1 MPVGAERMTGS
12 SLPSAR
18 RIQPGRATGGEVIR
32 TLIRILALGV
42 LGLGLWPPAQAAA
55 QNDSGDDVRFHLRT
69 AVELVVVPVTAK
81 DRRGQLVTDLARE
94 EFRLWENGAEQPI
107 RYFSIDPFPLSA
119 VILVD
124 AGLSPAAHE
133 AVQATLAVLP
143 SVFAPADEFALF
155 VFDTYPRQRLEF
167 TRDPETLR
175 VALDRLREEAVAVPS
190 GASGGPMTAGPRI
203 NQTPVGPGVP
213 STLPKATKS
222 VKSIHDALYAAGLAL
237 RGREPGR
244 RRVVFIVSDG
254 LNSRLNTHSFD
265 ETRDLLLEAEVSVYA
280 LGVDNARFA
289 VGGTV
294 LTDYARSTGGD
305 AYAPMKQDDLT
316 RAWLQVGEQAR
327 NQYTLVYAAPPAPG
341 GREYRRIQV
350 RVGRP
355 GVELRAR
362 DGYFAGLPLH

>member
-1 MPVGAERMTGS
+1 MS
-12 SLPSAR
+12 SPCSSSTPIPASGWSSPATRRRSSWRWIGCAR
-18 RIQPGRATGGEVIR
+18 RQP
-32 TLIRILALGV
+32 
-42 LGLGLWPPAQAAA
+42 
-55 QNDSGDDVRFHLRT
+55 
-69 AVELVVVPVTAK
+69 
-81 DRRGQLVTDLARE
+81 
-94 EFRLWENGAEQPI
+94 
-107 RYFSIDPFPLSA
+107 PFP
-119 VILVD
+119 
-124 AGLSPAAHE
+124 AAR
-133 AVQATLAVLP
+133 P
-143 SVFAPADEFALF
+143 
-155 VFDTYPRQRLEF
+155 
-167 TRDPETLR
+167 
-175 VALDRLREEAVAVPS
+175 
-190 GASGGPMTAGPRI
+190 AGPRPPRRPP
-203 NQTPVGPGVP
+203 TRPPVGPGVP

-265 ETRDLLLEAEVSVYA
+265 ETRDLLLQAEVSVYA

-305 AYAPMKQDDLT
+305 AYAPMKQDDLA

-341 GREYRRIQV
+341 GRGDRRIQV

>member
-81 DRRGQLVTDLARE
+81 DRRGQLVTDRARE

-124 AGLSPAAHE
+124 AGVSPAAHE
-133 AVQATLAVLP
+133 AVQAPLAVLP
-143 SVFAPADEFALF
+143 RVFSPADEFALF

-167 TRDPETLR
+167 TRDPETLL
-175 VALDRLREEAVAVPS
+175 VALDRLRQEAAAVPS
-190 GASGGPMTAGPRI
+190 G
-203 NQTPVGPGVP
+203 
-213 STLPKATKS
+213 
-222 VKSIHDALYAAGLAL
+222 
-237 RGREPGR
+237 
-244 RRVVFIVSDG
+244 
-254 LNSRLNTHSFD
+254 
-265 ETRDLLLEAEVSVYA
+265 
-280 LGVDNARFA
+280 
-289 VGGTV
+289 
-294 LTDYARSTGGD
+294 STGG
-305 AYAPMKQDDLT
+305 APT
-316 RAWLQVGEQAR
+316 AP
-327 NQYTLVYAAPPAPG
+327 APPHPPPG
-341 GREYRRIQV
+341 GAGGALDAPQGDEERQVHPRRLV
-350 RVGRP
+350 RRRP
-355 GVELRAR
+355 GPARPRAR
-362 DGYFAGLPLH
+362 APPRRLHRLRRPQLAAQYSFL